1 MARGCRLQRATKG
14 ELVSLLAVIC
24 PQPHIGEDIRVSFVS
39 EWLIVPPHP
48 LHLAPLSLSK
58 KQKKKNK
65 SAKKSASNLATLS
78 QTNRSVACFVAYKSI
93 LFHYL
98 KKKKTL
104 TQHRDKV
111 KLNSHWST
119 CEKSLLAH
127 FEFIQRYFE
136 MYFPPP
142 SRRDDGSSFKAQPN
156 MYCFTQNKRKKTS
169 QCPAP
174 QLVLLVTS
182 GDLAPKPSTV

>member
-1 MARGCRLQRATKG
+1 MTDSSPLSSSPRPPPLSQKKNKKKKTRVRKNLLATLLLCVTDKQVCGMFCRLQIN
-14 ELVSLLAVIC
+14 S
-24 PQPHIGEDIRVSFVS
+24 
-39 EWLIVPPHP
+39 
-48 LHLAPLSLSK
+48 LSLF
-58 KQKKKNK
+58 KKN
-65 SAKKSASNLATLS
+65 
-78 QTNRSVACFVAYKSI
+78 
-93 LFHYL
+93 
-98 KKKKTL
+98 TL

-127 FEFIQRYFE
+127 FEFIRRYFE

-182 GDLAPKPSTV
+182 GDLAPKPSTVQPVTCCQTRALLV

>member
-58 KQKKKNK
+58 KQKQKKKNK

-98 KKKKTL
+98 KKKTRLPSTEIKWSLTVTGVPVKKACLLILNSSRDTL
-104 TQHRDKV
+104 KCIFHLLAAGMMAPHS
-111 KLNSHWST
+111 KLNQT
-119 CEKSLLAH
+119 CIASRKTNVRRLHNA
-127 FEFIQRYFE
+127 
-136 MYFPPP
+136 PPP
-142 SRRDDGSSFKAQPN
+142 NWFYWSHPGI
-156 MYCFTQNKRKKTS
+156 
-169 QCPAP
+169 
-174 QLVLLVTS
+174 
-182 GDLAPKPSTV
+182 